1 MKKIGFKSDTR
12 KAFLKSGVT
21 DLIYYGKLKTTLH
34 QAKEIRRQAEKL
46 ITVAKKNFSD
56 YREVNIQTKQARK
69 NEKGK
74 RVKEK
79 DANGKTVVVFDIVDK
94 NVKKDN
100 PGRLNAR
107 RKILANICRISEF
120 PKGNKKRRAR
130 KFVDLPKKMF
140 DEIAPKYTQ
149 RNGGYTRIIKLGKRN
164 GDGAEM
170 AIIELV

>member
-21 DLIYYGKLKTTLH
+21 CLIYYGKIKTTLH
-34 QAKEIRRQAEKL
+34 QAREIRRQAEKL

-56 YREVNIQTKQARK
+56 YEEVNIQTKQARK
-69 NEKGK
+69 DENGK

-79 DANGKTVVVFDIVDK
+79 DENGKTVVVFDVVDK
-94 NVKKDN
+94 NIKKDN
-100 PGRLNAR
+100 PGRLRAR
-107 RKILANICRISEF
+107 RKILANTCRITEF
-120 PKGNKKRRAR
+120 PKGNKKKRAR

-140 DEIAPKYTQ
+140 DEIAPRYTQ
-149 RNGGYTRIIKLGKRN
+149 RNGGYTRIIKLSKRN
-164 GDGAEM
+164 GDGAQM